1 MRGGLG
7 VGEGAEQEEK
17 GQERSRSRSGVGVER
32 SRAGKEQSRSRMG
45 QVLQACC
52 RHRALRDVFSP
63 MPSCTLPMEH
73 RVDRQAFTEQF
84 AIASDLKAGKPVA
97 EE

>member
-1 MRGGLG
+1 
-7 VGEGAEQEEK
+7 
-17 GQERSRSRSGVGVER
+17 
-32 SRAGKEQSRSRMG
+32 MG

-52 RHRALRDVFSP
+52 RHRALWDVFSP
-63 MPSCTLPMEH
+63 VPSCTLPMEH
-73 RVDRQAFTEQF
+73 QADQRAFTEQF

>member
-1 MRGGLG
+1 MRGGLR
-7 VGEGAEQEEK
+7 EEK
-17 GQERSRSRSGVGVER
+17 EQKRSRSG
-32 SRAGKEQSRSRMG
+32 AEQSRSRMG

-63 MPSCTLPMEH
+63 VPSCTLPMEH
-73 RVDRQAFTEQF
+73 RASQQAFTEQF
-84 AIASDLKAGKPVA
+84 AIASDLKAGKPVT

>member
-1 MRGGLG
+1 
-7 VGEGAEQEEK
+7 
-17 GQERSRSRSGVGVER
+17 
-32 SRAGKEQSRSRMG
+32 MG

-52 RHRALRDVFSP
+52 RHRALWDVFSP
-63 MPSCTLPMEH
+63 VPSCTLPTEH
-73 RVDRQAFTEQF
+73 QADQRAFTEQF